1 MSERSSLVARKESV
15 RARLAQLQRELER
28 TRLQPRSSG
37 KQLRRIE
44 EQIEQLMA
52 EEAQLRQQI
61 DQSHKDSGGEQESS
75 GKA

>member
-1 MSERSSLVARKESV
+1 MSDRTSLIARKEAV
-15 RARLAQLQRELER
+15 RSRLSQLQHELER

-37 KQLRRIE
+37 KQVRRIE

-61 DQSHKDSGGEQESS
+61 DQSAPAAE
-75 GKA
+75 